1 MDFELIKEL
10 LINSL
15 LEKGYLSLDFDSEDE
30 SSITFIGSRDVP
42 EIDDACGVMINLFV
56 DEEDP
61 NLSCVNII
69 YQFDELEHSLSSY
82 MKINMYNACVPFF
95 KAYIMDLEEGPI
107 LSFQVS
113 TTLHGDERNVV
124 DMICEL
130 DTEFDA
136 ENALPYL
143 VNLFKQEDCKD

>member
-82 MKINMYNACVPFF
+82 MKINMYNASVPFF
-95 KAYIMDLEEGPI
+95 KAYIMDLEEGSI
-107 LSFQVS
+107 QQRC
-113 TTLHGDERNVV
+113 H
-124 DMICEL
+124 
-130 DTEFDA
+130 TE
-136 ENALPYL
+136 E
-143 VNLFKQEDCKD
+143 